1 MVQEILDAGRR
12 SLRRAHAHPVAV
24 VVLVVGLR
32 QPGQRLQL
40 LRAAPSNLDD
50 VRLTRTLL
58 PQLIKT
64 RQRISQTE
72 FLRERVRERLAG
84 RRVDELA
91 TLKLRAATST
101 TRWCAS

>member
-1 MVQEILDAGRR
+1 
-12 SLRRAHAHPVAV
+12 
-24 VVLVVGLR
+24 
-32 QPGQRLQL
+32 
-40 LRAAPSNLDD
+40 
-50 VRLTRTLL
+50 LL